1 MASGMRCKL
10 TRMYPNFYFSF
21 SNSNLYFQIL
31 ISDTL
36 AQTMAD
42 ELEPSLS
49 DENDDSESEE
59 FQPKPPIQIFRW
71 CEHKLKISILNN
83 V

>member
-1 MASGMRCKL
+1 MASGMCKYKL
-10 TRMYPNFYFSF
+10 TMAFQFLHVNFE
-21 SNSNLYFQIL
+21 FQIL
-31 ISDTL
+31 ISDSL
-36 AQTMAD
+36 AQIMAD
-42 ELEPSLS
+42 ELEPLLS

-59 FQPKPPIQIFRW
+59 FQPKPPIQVFRW